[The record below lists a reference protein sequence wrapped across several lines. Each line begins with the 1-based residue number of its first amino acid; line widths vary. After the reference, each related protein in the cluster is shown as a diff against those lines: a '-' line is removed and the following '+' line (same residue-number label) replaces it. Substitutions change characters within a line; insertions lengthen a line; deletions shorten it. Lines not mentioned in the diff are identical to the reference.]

1 MSLVISGVF
10 ALRVIFAVKTMVSAP
25 LPALQEPVAVSVLA
39 AVMASFSVQPLPKVI
54 GGLGVGV
61 AVAVGLT
68 VGLSVGVV
76 A

>member
-1 MSLVISGVF
+1 MPLVICGVS
-10 ALRVIFAVKTMVSAP
+10 ALSVRSAVKTMVSAP
-25 LPALQEPVAVSVLA
+25 LPAMQEPVAVSVLA
-39 AVMASFSVQPLPKVI
+39 AVMASFSVQPLPKAMAPSGI
-54 GGLGVGV
+54 GV